1 VIVVMVVVVMV
12 MVPTRRYDD
21 PGYDPAIGVVMVVV
35 VVMVMKLHHLD
46 ISIR

>member
-35 VVMVMKLHHLD
+35 VMVMKLHHLD